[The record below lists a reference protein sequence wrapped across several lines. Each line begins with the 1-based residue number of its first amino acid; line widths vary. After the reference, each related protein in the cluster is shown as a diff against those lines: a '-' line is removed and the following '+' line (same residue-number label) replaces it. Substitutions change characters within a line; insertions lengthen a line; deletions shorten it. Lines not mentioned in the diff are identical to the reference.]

1 MFSNFISNLVF
12 DIYEKFSYLFV
23 GVFQPECVGQDAIVA
38 WVDFWC
44 RTCPANET
52 VSPETEEPPVGT
64 LISSSVWQVL
74 TPKQLLLLAQST
86 SPRDSW
92 NHVTT
97 LLLQLMKSGLVRY
110 KDVQEQAVAVVRQ
123 EWPQVRSEA
132 RRFSTWLMNFIF
144 LSQELLGRF
153 ATCVR
158 DIVDWH
164 RSRLK
169 NENVS
174 TETESETADNDDA
187 LLSWLSW
194 FCSQDDL

>member
-1 MFSNFISNLVF
+1 
-12 DIYEKFSYLFV
+12 
-23 GVFQPECVGQDAIVA
+23 
-38 WVDFWC
+38 
-44 RTCPANET
+44 
-52 VSPETEEPPVGT
+52 
-64 LISSSVWQVL
+64 
-74 TPKQLLLLAQST
+74 
-86 SPRDSW
+86 
-92 NHVTT
+92 
-97 LLLQLMKSGLVRY
+97 MKSGLVRY